1 MKWTKEETVEVLGLY
16 LKERPRAQD
25 KGEKQ
30 VQECAEKL
38 GRTVASIAMKIANFV
53 FMDPLAED
61 AGRKG
66 MSQISILDQD
76 VWVEFSGDQ
85 LAKRVPNPQKK
96 NEVASSEDGT
106 LDANFYLNNRVRFS
120 LLSKPFLI
128 LTGNSGTGKTR
139 SAEDFV
145 MRFRDVEDA
154 KSAKNVA
161 LVAVGADWTDNRNVV
176 GFVNHLR
183 PITVASDDERPIYQS
198 TPILDLLLEASSP
211 ERALVPHF
219 LILDEMNLSH
229 VERYFADFLSAMEA
243 RYGAIRLHDEGPR
256 GKADFRLP
264 RFEGDAVGVPREL
277 PYPKNLFVIGT
288 VNVDETTY
296 MFSPKVLD
304 RAHVIEFE
312 VDPAEV
318 AAFLDEPK
326 PLEPVPR
333 APMGEAEAFLQFSL
347 RARGMKE
354 PGLDALPMAVKRK
367 VNGALID
374 LLEILQKGRF
384 EFAFRTAKEVAAYM
398 RVCREL
404 RSKDGW
410 DEAAWQADLDDE
422 ILQKVLPRLHGS
434 RTRVGPLLGAL
445 GWYLHSSDKAGAME
459 FFPPLGEELPKKS
472 VQEIIPLKDGE
483 FPRSFG
489 KIQRMAR
496 VVVEEQFVSF
506 IC

>member
-1 MKWTKEETVEVLGLY
+1 MTTLQISELKSQLAEFLPSSVQASTTVNKYLGAFRQIEAVIERFDLDQLENPDGRKAVLEMIDADPVLSKNAYHQDGTYSAVLGKVQLMLSSTESVPKEIVPSLI
-16 LKERPRAQD
+16 LKTH
-25 KGEKQ
+25 
-30 VQECAEKL
+30 L
-38 GRTVASIAMKIANFV
+38 AS
-53 FMDPLAED
+53 
-61 AGRKG
+61 
-66 MSQISILDQD
+66 
-76 VWVEFSGDQ
+76 
-85 LAKRVPNPQKK
+85 
-96 NEVASSEDGT
+96 
-106 LDANFYLNNRVRFS
+106 S

-154 KSAKNVA
+154 KNAKNVA

-176 GFVNHLR
+176 GYVNHLR

-198 TPILDLLLEASSP
+198 TPILDLLLEASSS
-211 ERALVPHF
+211 ERELVPHF

-410 DEAAWQADLDDE
+410 DEEAWQADLDDE

-434 RTRVGPLLGAL
+434 RSRVGPLLGAL
-445 GWYLHSSDKAGAME
+445 GWYLHSRDKAGAME
-459 FFPPLGEELPKKS
+459 FFPPLGDELPKKS
-472 VQEIIPLKDGE
+472 VQEIIPLKDAD

>member
-1 MKWTKEETVEVLGLY
+1 MTTLQISELKSQLAEFLPSSVQAGTTVNKYLGAFRQIEAVIERFDLDQLENPDGRKAVLEMIDADPVLSKNAYHQDGTYSAVLGKVQLMLSSTESVRKEIVPSLI
-16 LKERPRAQD
+16 LKTH
-25 KGEKQ
+25 
-30 VQECAEKL
+30 L
-38 GRTVASIAMKIANFV
+38 AS
-53 FMDPLAED
+53 
-61 AGRKG
+61 
-66 MSQISILDQD
+66 
-76 VWVEFSGDQ
+76 
-85 LAKRVPNPQKK
+85 
-96 NEVASSEDGT
+96 
-106 LDANFYLNNRVRFS
+106 S

-161 LVAVGADWTDNRNVV
+161 LMAVGADWTDNRNVV

-211 ERALVPHF
+211 ERELVPHF

-354 PGLDALPMAVKRK
+354 PGLDALPMAVKSR

-404 RSKDGW
+404 RPKDGW

-472 VQEIIPLKDGE
+472 VQEIIPLKDAE
-483 FPRSFG
+483 FPRSFK
-489 KIQRMAR
+489 KIHQMAR